1 VDKKRIGAKRE
12 LGIIARMPFEVQK
25 REITRDKIRAILLN
39 AKRLDDFLC
48 WSTFRL
54 GTRKLQKDSR
64 LKGFAIEISKM
75 R

>member
-1 VDKKRIGAKRE
+1 V
-12 LGIIARMPFEVQK
+12 LFEVQRK
-25 REITRDKIRAILLN
+25 EREREREREREITRDKIRTIPLN

-54 GTRKLQKDSR
+54 GTRKLQKNSR
-64 LKGFAIEISKM
+64 LKGFAIEISIM

>member
-1 VDKKRIGAKRE
+1 V
-12 LGIIARMPFEVQK
+12 LFEVQRK
-25 REITRDKIRAILLN
+25 EREREITRDKIRAILLN
-39 AKRLDDFLC
+39 AKGLDDFLC

-64 LKGFAIEISKM
+64 LKGFAIEISIM